1 MKTTMGVKSLSFSAN
16 VKSELSHHFGNA
28 RHCKIAEL
36 AAIINMCGH
45 IRISYHKICVK
56 IQTENFVVA
65 KKYFTLLKKTF
76 NIDSEILVRRNS
88 QLKKNRVYMIFV
100 NQNEDVEKLL
110 LSTGILQITN
120 DKKII
125 YNRIYPLIVS
135 SVCCKRAYV
144 RGAFLASGSLCDP
157 EKTYHMEF
165 VDPNFEYSQQLKEL
179 INSFG
184 MDAKIVKRKEHY
196 IVYLKEGEQI
206 VDLLN
211 IMEAHVALMDLENVR
226 ILKDMRNNVNR
237 IVNCETANLSKTI
250 AASVKQIEDIN
261 YIYEHLGVSQLTPPL
276 EEMASARLQF
286 PDASLKELGQKMN
299 PPVGKSGVNHRLR
312 KISDIAETLREEKG
326 E

>member
-1 MKTTMGVKSLSFSAN
+1 MSFSAN

-28 RHCKIAEL
+28 RHCNIAEI

-45 IRISYHKICVK
+45 ITIIHNKICVK
-56 IQTENFVVA
+56 IQTENVA
-65 KKYFTLLKKTF
+65 VARKYFTLLKKTF
-76 NIDSEILVRRNS
+76 NIDSEIVVRRNS
-88 QLKKNRVYMIFV
+88 QLKKNRVYMLFL
-100 NQNEDVEKLL
+100 NNSEEVEKLL
-110 LSTGILQITN
+110 LATGLMKITN
-120 DKKII
+120 GERIFLK
-125 YNRIYPLIVS
+125 RIYSVIVN
-135 SVCCKRAYV
+135 SVCCKRAYI

-165 VDPNFEYSQQLKEL
+165 VNADYDYSIQLKDL
-179 INSFG
+179 INSFD

-237 IVNCETANLSKTI
+237 IVNCETANLNKTVT
-250 AASVKQIEDIN
+250 ASVKQIEDIS
-261 YIYEHLGVSQLTPPL
+261 YINAKKGLSQLPPSL
-276 EEMASARLQF
+276 EELARARLKF
-286 PDASLKELGQKMN
+286 SDASLKELGQMMD

-312 KISDIAETLREEKG
+312 KISDIAETLREGKG
-326 E
+326 DL